1 MAAGQGTDPLVFRS
15 GRVVDETGAPV
26 PEALVS
32 IVASTV
38 PMPEIALLSDSRGS
52 FALRLPPGRFTL
64 RAHGAGGTGEAE
76 VEGAPADEEIVIVIG
91 G

>member
-26 PEALVS
+26 SEALVS
-32 IVASTV
+32 IVESTV
-38 PMPEIALLSDSRGS
+38 PMPEIALVSDSRGS
-52 FALRLPPGRFTL
+52 FALRLPPGLFTF
-64 RAHGAGGTGEAE
+64 RAHAAGGIGEAE